1 MPAPIRETVIVIACA
16 ATRECAWL
24 HLGPGGGLEP
34 RYGQPTAGKV
44 AHTNSR
50 KSRRSA
56 ADHLVIFGVPSL
68 WVGKLGA
75 IEIEHEKPKGR

>member
-1 MPAPIRETVIVIACA
+1 MPAPIRETVIVIAYA

-24 HLGPGGGLEP
+24 HLGRVEVWNRVVDNRRPVGF
-34 RYGQPTAGKV
+34 

-56 ADHLVIFGVPSL
+56 ADQLVISLVPSL
-68 WVGKLGA
+68 
-75 IEIEHEKPKGR
+75 